1 MEIPKISPKCPMFCT
16 GRSVHKT
23 PCSQDV
29 VIFSNILRPIKDTET
44 VNISFESAPIPVFRY
59 HKTDQKNLISQKIDN
74 RSDLSILSIDY

>member
-1 MEIPKISPKCPMFCT
+1 MEIPKISPKCPMFRT

-44 VNISFESAPIPVFRY
+44 VNISFESAPSPEFRY
-59 HKTDQKNLISQKIDN
+59 LKTDHKNFINQKIAN
-74 RSDLSILSIDY
+74 